1 MWSCIVL
8 YLLTLV
14 AAPGGIRGGGM
25 MNFLSP
31 AVESLFVFGAS
42 GALPVFQFGR
52 WWTVLSAGWLHGSI
66 LHIFFNMMSLRQ
78 LAPATVEFYGA
89 SRMIIIY
96 TVASVIG
103 FVASSLAGLVGL
115 PMSGRGITVG
125 ASAAIFGLLGSLIYY
140 GRRTG
145 SSSIGD
151 QAKGWAL
158 SIFILGFIMPAI
170 DNWAHLGGL
179 AGGYATSRFLDP
191 LHPERLDH
199 LIIALVCLGL
209 TGIAVV
215 FSILHGLALFR

>member
-1 MWSCIVL
+1 
-8 YLLTLV
+8 
-14 AAPGGIRGGGM
+14 

-31 AVESLFVFGAS
+31 RSETLFIFGAS
-42 GALPVFQFGR
+42 GWVPVFGYGR
-52 WWTVLSAGWLHGSI
+52 WWTVLTAGWLHGSV

-78 LAPATVEFYGA
+78 LAPATAEFYGA

-96 TVASVIG
+96 TFATVTG
-103 FVASSLAGLVGL
+103 FMASSVAGLLRL
-115 PMSGRGITVG
+115 PMTGAGLTVG

-145 SSSIGD
+145 SSAIGD

-158 SIFILGFIMPAI
+158 SIFILGFLMPAI

-179 AGGYATSRFLDP
+179 AGGYAMSKFLDP

-199 LIIALVCLGL
+199 LIVALICLAL
-209 TGIAVV
+209 TGIAVIL
-215 FSILHGLALFR
+215 SILHGLTLFRQ